1 MKYMTEL
8 EILRKTSERQSEMLA
23 LALKEKNDLLGKV
36 TYIDKSYYTDQ
47 IKYLRAEYLRV
58 EDELRNMKDM
68 ARQLFTKLGLS

>member
-23 LALKEKNDLLGKV
+23 LALKEKNYLLGKV
-36 TYIDKSYYTDQ
+36 TSVDKSYYTQ
-47 IKYLRAEYLRV
+47 KILTLRAELIVAQDKLRSI
-58 EDELRNMKDM
+58 KDM